1 MQRVFHQKDKRALLA
16 AAMLSAACLFFTPS
30 CKKETNEIPV
40 QGVRDNLL
48 GNWIRSQRARDLN
61 GNHQIDS
68 AEVDRSPA
76 TRATDTV
83 LLSLVPDATY
93 TRTLMFKGE
102 PFKVTG
108 TWHLEHSDS
117 EILMQPST
125 STTKIDTFQLDTVSQ
140 AYFLQHHVDSTGVG
154 YYESYI
160 RLR

>member
-16 AAMLSAACLFFTPS
+16 AAMLGAACLVFTPS

-68 AEVDRSPA
+68 AEVDRSAA

-83 LLSLVPDATY
+83 ILSLVPDATY
-93 TRTLMFKGE
+93 TRSQIFKGVSY
-102 PFKVTG
+102 PMTG
-108 TWHLEHSDS
+108 TWHLQQNDAQ
-117 EILMQPST
+117 IVLQPST
-125 STTKIDTFQLDTVSQ
+125 STSQIDTFRLDTVSQ
-140 AYFLQHHVDSTGVG
+140 SYFLQHRIDSTGLG